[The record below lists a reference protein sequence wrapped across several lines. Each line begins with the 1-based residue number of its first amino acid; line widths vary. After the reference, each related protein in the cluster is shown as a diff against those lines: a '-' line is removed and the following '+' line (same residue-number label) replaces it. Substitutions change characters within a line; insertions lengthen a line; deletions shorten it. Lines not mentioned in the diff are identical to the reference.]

1 MKNLNHTMSLRLGS
15 IAVAVGMIFPSYAQ
29 AIYSATDSVAKVET
43 VVSTQEVT
51 VTGVDSITTEITL
64 TEEFASSIAQPKHKS
79 DNPYRFKPTQLIVPA
94 AFIGIG
100 AIGVSNGWLKSIN
113 EEVKDGL
120 TKNNHNRLRI
130 DDVSLILPTATVYV
144 LDLCGIKG
152 KNTVVDQTII
162 LGTAFVLMGVTVEGT
177 KLAVNACR
185 PDGSDYK
192 SFPSGHTAIAFMGAE
207 FLRREYAHISPWIG
221 VGGYAVAALTGFM
234 RLYNNRHWLTD
245 VIGGAG
251 YGILCAQA
259 AYWLYPFISK
269 ALFRKC
275 YNKNIYLFPQ
285 VDSYSKGV
293 ACTIT
298 F

>member
-1 MKNLNHTMSLRLGS
+1 MNIPTKTTSLRLAS
-15 IAVAVGMIFPSYAQ
+15 IIMASCVFLSSNAHTFNVLS
-29 AIYSATDSVAKVET
+29 DSVPSASLRET
-43 VVSTQEVT
+43 T
-51 VTGVDSITTEITL
+51 VTGSDSLPSGITIG
-64 TEEFASSIAQPKHKS
+64 EERPVPVESKE
-79 DNPYRFKPTQLIVPA
+79 NPYRFKPTQLIAPV

-120 TKNNHNRLRI
+120 TKNNHSRLRI
-130 DDVSLILPTATVYV
+130 DDVSLILPAATVYA
-144 LDLCGIKG
+144 LDLCGVKG
-152 KNTVVDQTII
+152 RNSIADQTII

-207 FLRREYAHISPWIG
+207 FLRREYAHVSPWIG

-269 ALFRKC
+269 VLFRKC

-285 VDSYSKGV
+285 LDSHSKGV
-293 ACTIT
+293 ACTIA